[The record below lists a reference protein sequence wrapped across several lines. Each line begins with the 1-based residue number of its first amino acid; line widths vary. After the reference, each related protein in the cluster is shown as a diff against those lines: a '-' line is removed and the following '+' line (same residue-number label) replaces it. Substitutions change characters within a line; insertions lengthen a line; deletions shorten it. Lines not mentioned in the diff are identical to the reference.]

1 MAEEAVAV
9 EIRHARLVD
18 RPIRVRASGSV
29 EPRETSRVGFQ
40 LAGRIR
46 RILVEEGAVVR
57 AAQVL
62 AELDSTDYRTGAA
75 IARAESDAAQAQAE
89 KARAGVRAQELAQA
103 KAALDLA
110 EDDYRRYRL
119 LYDRKSLAPADF
131 KKVETQLEVARQRY
145 DEAREG
151 ARREDIAAAEAKARL
166 AVENVALNAKRVAD
180 ATLRAPIAGVV
191 IRRLAE
197 PGEMISPGSPVVV
210 LADLRYVRVK
220 VGVAENDIAR
230 VRIGQ
235 RAEIRVPSIDK
246 PLPGSVE
253 LLGYAAEPETR
264 TFPVRLLVP
273 NPGLILRAGMTAES
287 EIESAQRVKAL
298 TLPGETILRDAQGAT
313 LVYVYAAEKRRVY
326 ARRVEVGAPLGS
338 EVEIASGLTGAER
351 VVVSGQH
358 RVREGG
364 LVRVV
369 SVGQGAAQ

>member
-75 IARAESDAAQAQAE
+75 IARAESDAAQAQAD
-89 KARAGVRAQELAQA
+89 KARAGTRAQELAQA